1 MNFSQSAIATK
12 LNILDSAIIE
22 IQEWAN
28 VLWVKFIGGCRF
40 VSKKNGVNKMALEQH
55 ELSVSGLNGWRVGQ
69 KFRDG
74 NRVLEIAEITGESPR
89 HEIDGVTYEGDADGY
104 ADREWTVQT
113 VNAVFVK
120 NI

>member
-1 MNFSQSAIATK
+1 MNFNQSSIATK

-22 IQEWAN
+22 IQVWAN
-28 VLWVKFIGGCRF
+28 VLWVRFVGGCRF
-40 VSKKNGVNKMALEQH
+40 VSKKIGAKKMTEQH

-74 NRVLEIAEITGESPR
+74 DRVLEITEITGESPR

-104 ADREWTVQT
+104 ADREWTVQH
-113 VNAVFVK
+113 VDAVFVK